1 MSLKRSGFNCP
12 RNGFTLV
19 ELLVVIAII
28 GVLVAMLLPAI
39 QAARATARRSQCAN
53 NLRQIGIA
61 VHGYVGVH
69 RGQFPYI
76 SGHEHG
82 HEHEE
87 GEEGEEDHEE
97 HGDERD
103 ISWIRTLAPYI
114 EGVDSI
120 RLCPE
125 HHARIEQSMVSKKD
139 EDGNVI
145 ETALVMTRD
154 EYDRAKATGSLDPN
168 VEVRVSD
175 TSYALNGFLS
185 RKDKP
190 TPGMAG
196 PVLAAF
202 NAEQYG
208 KVDNINRLQET
219 HKTLLAVE
227 ASEFSLAV
235 NYDHVH
241 SYNWFSEETLAANG
255 PGQREVW
262 NAVTAELVVDRHQ
275 GNTAN
280 YLYVDGH
287 VEVISADQI
296 GKWCDE
302 GFNFAIP
309 PEFR

>member
-1 MSLKRSGFNCP
+1 MALKRSGYVRP
-12 RNGFTLV
+12 LHGFTLV
-19 ELLVVIAII
+19 ELMVVIAII

-53 NLRQIGIA
+53 NLRQIGLA

-69 RGQFPYI
+69 RGQFPFI

-82 HEHEE
+82 HEEE
-87 GEEGEEDHEE
+87 EEEDEHE
-97 HGDERD
+97 DERD
-103 ISWIRTLAPYI
+103 ISWIRTLAPYL

-139 EDGNVI
+139 ADGNVI

-168 VEVRVSD
+168 VEVRVID

-190 TPGMAG
+190 
-196 PVLAAF
+196 PVGAPAPVIAAH

-208 KVDNINRLQET
+208 KVDNINRLRET

-235 NYDHVH
+235 HYDHVH
-241 SYNWFSEETLAANG
+241 SYNWFSEENLAANG

-280 YLYVDGH
+280 YLYADGH
-287 VEVISADQI
+287 VEAISADQI

>member
-1 MSLKRSGFNCP
+1 MSLKRS
-12 RNGFTLV
+12 GFTLV

-53 NLRQIGIA
+53 NLRQIGLA

-69 RGQFPYI
+69 RGQFPFI
-76 SGHEHG
+76 SGHEDG
-82 HEHEE
+82 REE
-87 GEEGEEDHEE
+87 ET
-97 HGDERD
+97 GDERD
-103 ISWIRTLAPYI
+103 ISWIRTLAPYL

-125 HHARIEQSMVSKKD
+125 HHARVEQSMVSRKD
-139 EDGNVI
+139 TAGNVI

-154 EYDRAKATGSLDPN
+154 EYDRAKASGTLDPN
-168 VEVRVSD
+168 VEVRVID

-190 TPGMAG
+190 
-196 PVLAAF
+196 PVGAPPPVIAAH
-202 NAEQYG
+202 NAEQFG
-208 KVDNINRLQET
+208 KVDNINRLQAT

-235 NYDHVH
+235 HYDHVH
-241 SYNWFSEETLAANG
+241 SYNWFSEENLAANG
-255 PGQREVW
+255 PEQREVW

-280 YLYVDGH
+280 YLYADGH
-287 VEVISADQI
+287 VEAISADQI
-296 GKWCDE
+296 GEWCDQ

>member
-1 MSLKRSGFNCP
+1 MSLKRS
-12 RNGFTLV
+12 GFTLV

-53 NLRQIGIA
+53 NLRQIGLA

-69 RGQFPYI
+69 RGQFPFI

-82 HEHEE
+82 HEEE
-87 GEEGEEDHEE
+87 EEEDE

-139 EDGNVI
+139 ADGNVI

-168 VEVRVSD
+168 VEVRVID

-185 RKDKP
+185 RKEKP

-208 KVDNINRLQET
+208 KIDNINRLQET

-241 SYNWFSEETLAANG
+241 SYDWFSKENLEANG

-280 YLYVDGH
+280 YLYADGH
-287 VEVISADQI
+287 VEAISADQI

>member
-1 MSLKRSGFNCP
+1 MSLK

-39 QAARATARRSQCAN
+39 QAARGSARRSQCAN
-53 NLRQIGIA
+53 NLRQIGLA

-69 RGQFPYI
+69 RGQFPFI

-82 HEHEE
+82 HDEEEEADAHE
-87 GEEGEEDHEE
+87 DQ
-97 HGDERD
+97 RD
-103 ISWIRTLAPYI
+103 ISWIRTLAPYL

-125 HHARIEQSMVSKKD
+125 HHARVEQSMVSRKD
-139 EDGNVI
+139 AAGNVI

-154 EYDRAKATGSLDPN
+154 EYDRAKATGALDPN
-168 VEVRVSD
+168 VEVRVID
-175 TSYALNGFLS
+175 TSYALNGYLS
-185 RKDKP
+185 RKDRP
-190 TPGMAG
+190 
-196 PVLAAF
+196 PVGAPPPVIAAH

-208 KVDNINRLQET
+208 KVDNMNRLQET
-219 HKTLLAVE
+219 YKTLLAVE
-227 ASEFSLAV
+227 GSEFSLAV

-241 SYNWFSEETLAANG
+241 SYDWFSAENLAANG

-275 GNTAN
+275 GKTAN
-280 YLYVDGH
+280 YLYADGH
-287 VEVISADQI
+287 VEEISAEQI
-296 GKWCDE
+296 GAWCDE